1 MQMMEMRKSE
11 KLCSICNEPYLGYGH
26 LAHPINKGYCCDKC
40 HKIVLQARFRMGMD
54 FGEEWE

>member
-1 MQMMEMRKSE
+1 MEMRKSE